1 VSEDSPA
8 TRRPRLRPD
17 LGTLGAAALVSL
29 AVPPPELA
37 PLIFV
42 AFVPWWAA
50 LERCRSVA
58 EAAVQ
63 GMWLNFLLGIA
74 SAWWLVTAVPFYLGA
89 SHLVG
94 AVVLLAYAAINQ
106 IQLVPVAT
114 VAWWATRGA
123 PARSVFGI
131 AALAFVYTG
140 IDWATPKV
148 FRDTIGFMLHD
159 FAVLRQLAAL
169 GGVPLLTFVVLS
181 VNVGLFAVW
190 RVLRAQGARAVLR
203 PGLRVAGVFAALY
216 ALAFVEASRLD
227 GASAR
232 PERSVRVGFVQGSV
246 DPAIKQRWSAG
257 DPDAAREALEVY
269 LASTRRLLAREPETD
284 LVIWPETTFPGVF
297 RKPERD
303 AQLLLN
309 VAFDREIA
317 ALGVPLAFGAYDRED
332 RSDRRV
338 LRNAL
343 YLVEP
348 RPGQPA
354 AALSPMQVYHKSML
368 LPVGEYLPGIPES
381 WSRSLFP
388 GGARLASGDGAAVLS
403 LSLRDG
409 GRLRI
414 GPSICYEDVFPDY
427 MADLARQGAD
437 LLVNISNDG
446 WLGDLGAARFHLIF
460 ARLRSIETRLPQ
472 LRVTNSGYSA
482 LMAPDGAMTHETGF
496 GVEASGVVEVAIGDR
511 AAPLRVRWGDWF
523 GPTALALGVAS
534 ALLLRRRADA

>member
-1 VSEDSPA
+1 MGTGTDAAMESSGVTLVKGDLRGIVRARRLSRA
-8 TRRPRLRPD
+8 TMRNIRQNL
-17 LGTLGAAALVSL
+17 
-29 AVPPPELA
+29 
-37 PLIFV
+37 F
-42 AFVPWWAA
+42 F
-50 LERCRSVA
+50 
-58 EAAVQ
+58 
-63 GMWLNFLLGIA
+63 
-74 SAWWLVTAVPFYLGA
+74 
-89 SHLVG
+89 
-94 AVVLLAYAAINQ
+94 
-106 IQLVPVAT
+106 
-114 VAWWATRGA
+114 
-123 PARSVFGI
+123 
-131 AALAFVYTG
+131 AFVY
-140 IDWATPKV
+140 
-148 FRDTIGFMLHD
+148 
-159 FAVLRQLAAL
+159 
-169 GGVPLLTFVVLS
+169 
-181 VNVGLFAVW
+181 N
-190 RVLRAQGARAVLR
+190 
-203 PGLRVAGVFAALY
+203 
-216 ALAFVEASRLD
+216 
-227 GASAR
+227 
-232 PERSVRVGFVQGSV
+232 
-246 DPAIKQRWSAG
+246 
-257 DPDAAREALEVY
+257 
-269 LASTRRLLAREPETD
+269 
-284 LVIWPETTFPGVF
+284 
-297 RKPERD
+297 
-303 AQLLLN
+303 
-309 VAFDREIA
+309 

-482 LMAPDGAMTHETGF
+482 LIAPDGAMTHETGF